1 MTYAATNLQVC
12 VCVRVCVFNLTRVHT
27 HTHTFMLL
35 RFDVASGEPTHDKEG
50 VELDG
55 KVPVCLCVCVCA
67 VCV

>member
-1 MTYAATNLQVC
+1 MCAC
-12 VCVRVCVFNLTRVHT
+12 VYLIYTSAHT
-27 HTHTFMLL
+27 HTHVFMLL